1 MSRSVRRFEI
11 ARRPVG
17 RSARGT
23 ALRWL
28 FLTHRWVGI
37 AACLFFAMW
46 FASGLVMLYVPYPA
60 LSPAARWAGATPID
74 WTKVDVPPPVT
85 AGQRRLLLEM
95 RDIEPLW
102 RIERDD
108 GAIDTRPARTGAV
121 LLVVG
126 EAYARRVASRFMGIP
141 ADRAEQLVRDQWTV
155 AGGFDRHRPL
165 WKVRLNDDAG
175 TNIYVSSTTGLPV
188 QRTTRI
194 GRLWNWL
201 GSVPH
206 WLYPT
211 ILRQNSAA
219 WRQVVLWIAGLFI
232 AVALTGI
239 WIGIL
244 RVRLGRRRYKAGRIS
259 PYRGWMLWH
268 HVSGLVGGLFLLTWI
283 VSGWLSV
290 DPGRL
295 FTGTTVPV
303 DALRRYRSLIGVGDI
318 PLGRLAILAPAA
330 RSIEITNNAG
340 LPRITIDGSSDH
352 PRYLDATTMAPAGDA
367 KSAVVEAAAPLVP
380 QGRLSRIER
389 LTQPDAY
396 WSGAKT
402 LPVLRLHFTDP
413 AQSWLYIDPTTGE
426 LIDQQDCARRLYRW
440 AFDLLH
446 TWNWLWLI
454 ERQPL
459 RDIIIW
465 LMSIVGLML
474 SASGVW
480 LGYRRLS
487 RYGAS

>member
-1 MSRSVRRFEI
+1 M
-11 ARRPVG
+11 
-17 RSARGT
+17 
-23 ALRWL
+23 RWL

-74 WTKVDVPPPVT
+74 WTKVDVAPPVT
-85 AGQRRLLLEM
+85 AGQRQLLLEM
-95 RDIEPLW
+95 RDIEPVW

-108 GAIDTRPARTGAV
+108 GAIDIRPARTGAV
-121 LLVVG
+121 LPVVG
-126 EAYARRVASRFMGIP
+126 EAYARRVVSRFMGIP
-141 ADRAEQLVRDQWTV
+141 ADGAEQLVRDQWTV

-165 WKVRLNDDAG
+165 WKVRLNDAAG

-194 GRLWNWL
+194 ERFWNWL

-211 ILRQNSAA
+211 ILRQDNAA
-219 WRQVVLWIAGLFI
+219 WRQVVLWIAGPCI

-244 RVRLGRRRYKAGRIS
+244 RVRLGRRRYKTGRIS

-295 FTGTTVPV
+295 FAGTTVPV
-303 DALRRYRSLIGVGDI
+303 NALRRYRSLIGVGDI

-330 RSIEITNNAG
+330 RSIEITNDAG
-340 LPRITIDGSSDH
+340 LPRITIDKASDH
-352 PRYLDATTMAPAGDA
+352 PRHCDATTMAPAGNA
-367 KSAVVEAAAPLVP
+367 IPAIVEAAGLLIPR
-380 QGRLSRIER
+380 GRLWRVER

-402 LPVLRLHFTDP
+402 LPVLRLRFTDS
-413 AQSWLYIDPTTGE
+413 ARSWLYIDPATGE
-426 LIDQQDCARRLYRW
+426 LIDQQDRARRLYRW

-459 RDIIIW
+459 RDVIIW
-465 LMSIVGLML
+465 LMSTVGLVL
-474 SASGVW
+474 SASSIW

-487 RYGAS
+487 RDGP